1 MKDTIN
7 NITLQL
13 DMMVNN
19 ITHNISINNTETIL
33 LGGKFY
39 GVQINRISSGNDNEF
54 VTASDSNMLSKVD
67 ISACITTIR
76 NKLQISDDFD
86 FYVSKVDIESALD
99 LDTLMYP
106 ATTKVVN
113 LNLYTRDS
121 KEKIDLSIC
130 NNVQNT
136 FDIPILNANK
146 LSLDKYRYYKADSI
160 DIYNPTSLP
169 FTTRCF
175 SSIDRESGFD
185 STINL
190 RRTHYYQNV
199 SAICKNDCIY
209 NGINDNYLQC
219 LCLGIPA
226 DTLALFKTEYLVP
239 LPTTNEN
246 IIECLPYAFD
256 VLIF

>member
-19 ITHNISINNTETIL
+19 ITHNININNTETIL
-33 LGGKFY
+33 LGGKLY
-39 GVQINRISSGNDNEF
+39 GAQINRITSGNDKEF
-54 VTASDSNMLSKVD
+54 VTASDNNMLSKVD
-67 ISACITTIR
+67 INTCITIIR
-76 NKLQISDDFD
+76 NKLHISDDFD
-86 FYVSKVDIESALD
+86 FYVSKVDMDSALD
-99 LDTLMYP
+99 LDTLIYP
-106 ATTKVVN
+106 ATTKVVK
-113 LNLYTRDS
+113 LNLYTGDS
-121 KEKIDLSIC
+121 KQKIDLSIC

-146 LSLDKYRYYKADSI
+146 LNLDKYRYYKADSI
-160 DIYNPTSLP
+160 DIYNPASLP

-175 SSIDRESGFD
+175 SSSDRESGFD

-209 NGINDNYLQC
+209 NGINNDYLQC
-219 LCLGIPA
+219 LCSGIPGEI
-226 DTLALFKTEYLVP
+226 LALFNNEHLGA
-239 LPTTNEN
+239 LSTTNQD
-246 IIECLPYAFD
+246 ILECLLYAFN